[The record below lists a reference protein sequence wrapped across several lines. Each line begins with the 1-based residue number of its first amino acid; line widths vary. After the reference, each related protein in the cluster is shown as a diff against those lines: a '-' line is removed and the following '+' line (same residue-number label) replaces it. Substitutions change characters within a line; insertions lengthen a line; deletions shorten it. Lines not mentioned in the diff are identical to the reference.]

1 MKYPCSKCEY
11 AATTTSGLKIR
22 VENKHEG
29 DILAHHV
36 NMQQLELFEKKH
48 VVRLPDQRWDA
59 DPEEQREKNRLQAQ
73 DQLGAP
79 HDAHTIP
86 PME

>member
-1 MKYPCSKCEY
+1 MFSMQ
-11 AATTTSGLKIR
+11 
-22 VENKHEG
+22 
-29 DILAHHV
+29 ILCKKK
-36 NMQQLELFEKKH
+36 NFWRKKH